1 MNKEQSSQRLFW
13 ILLSVGAF
21 IGVLTFVS
29 IFWKNYSTMNLRA
42 KNSEATRNL
51 QEICQAEQEYF
62 RTHAVYLKAGP
73 IPAREPSI
81 STTRFE
87 SAHLHEWNLLKWEPE
102 WAVRC
107 QYAIFLTKSDGSD
120 FQAIT
125 RCDADGDG
133 DYAQF
138 EMDKECVVTQISD
151 QWVF

>member
-1 MNKEQSSQRLFW
+1 
-13 ILLSVGAF
+13 
-21 IGVLTFVS
+21 
-29 IFWKNYSTMNLRA
+29 MNLRA
-42 KNSEATRNL
+42 KNSEAKRNL
-51 QEICQAEQEYF
+51 KEICQAEQKYF
-62 RTHAVYLKAGP
+62 QTHGVYTKAGP
-73 IPAREPSI
+73 TPERRPSI

-87 SAHLHEWNLLKWEPE
+87 STYLHEWNLLNWEPE

-107 QYAIFLTKSDGSD
+107 QYTVFLTKSDGSD

-138 EMDKECVVTQISD
+138 EMNKECVVTQISD